1 MAARDASDVRM
12 RDDNGSPAADSGQ
25 PPPAQMTGPA
35 RKQAEVRGW
44 ASLAAGGEDAGG
56 GLEASEDRAD
66 QGAMPEHDDGVAGK
80 AREQAGS
87 IGAARSSRVSKRPLR
102 ALRDGNRFGQKKLK
116 SQYTLT

>member
-1 MAARDASDVRM
+1 MAARDASDVMM
-12 RDDNGSPAADSGQ
+12 RDDNGSPASDSGQ
-25 PPPAQMTGPA
+25 PRPAQKTEPA

-44 ASLAAGGEDAGG
+44 ASLAAGGKDAGG

-66 QGAMPEHDDGVAGK
+66 QVTMPDDGVAGK
-80 AREQAGS
+80 AREQASS

-102 ALRDGNRFGQKKLK
+102 ALGDGNRFGQKILK

>member
-1 MAARDASDVRM
+1 
-12 RDDNGSPAADSGQ
+12 
-25 PPPAQMTGPA
+25 
-35 RKQAEVRGW
+35 
-44 ASLAAGGEDAGG
+44 
-56 GLEASEDRAD
+56 
-66 QGAMPEHDDGVAGK
+66 MPEHDDGVAGK